1 MLRSTYLEVKK
12 NNEVILI
19 QVNIL
24 LVEGVEGVVM
34 RGQDIGE
41 ILWRSQCFIFDL
53 AGFYISVFNC

>member
-1 MLRSTYLEVKK
+1 MLRSTCLDVKK

-34 RGQDIGE
+34 RGQEIGE
-41 ILWRSQCFIFDL
+41 ILWRSQCFTLTWLDFTC
-53 AGFYISVFNC
+53 VFNW